1 MTFQSTVGTLV
12 LLASVGLGGCASG
25 GGYYDDGYGSQ
36 DRRGYQDQRGYQ
48 QEYCSNCGTIVRI
61 ERAAV
66 RDNSLGGG
74 TVLGAVIGGALGN
87 QVGKGDGRTAATIA
101 GAVIGGAVGHDVEKD
116 GRRTQRGLM
125 ISVRMRDGGVQRFMQ
140 SDSYGLRQG
149 DRVVIVNGQVQADR
163 R

>member
-25 GGYYDDGYGSQ
+25 GGYYDDGYGYQ
-36 DRRGYQDQRGYQ
+36 DRRGFQ
-48 QEYCSNCGTIVRI
+48 QEYCSNCGTIVGI

-66 RDNSLGGG
+66 RDNRLGGG

-87 QVGKGDGRTAATIA
+87 QVGKGDGRAAATIA

-125 ISVRMRDGGVQRFMQ
+125 ISARMQDGGVQRFMQ
-140 SDSYGLRQG
+140 SDAYGLRQG